1 MARPRTPLL
10 DRTKIATAA
19 LRLVDES
26 GELTI
31 PGLAAALGV
40 RPSALYH
47 HVDGRAG
54 VIALLREDLCEVI
67 GAGDY
72 WELPWEEAL
81 AAWAR
86 SYRDAFAAHP
96 GLVPLL
102 ATAPLTEPFLH
113 VMYGRAVAVLVQAGF
128 AESATLSVITALESF
143 VLGSALD
150 LVAPSVMI
158 DLVDPVATPHLAGA
172 LDALPSRPA
181 RADQAFEL
189 GLRAQLTG
197 YRALLAP

>member
-10 DRTKIATAA
+10 DRTRIAAAA
-19 LRLVDES
+19 LRLVDDH
-26 GELTI
+26 GTLTI
-31 PGLAAALGV
+31 PALAAALGV

-54 VIALLREDLCEVI
+54 IIALLREDLCTSIAE
-67 GAGDY
+67 GDY
-72 WELPWEEAL
+72 WDQPWEPAL
-81 AAWAR
+81 TAWAH

-96 GLVPLL
+96 GLVSLL

-113 VMYGRAVAVLVQAGF
+113 VMYDRAVAVLRDAGF
-128 AESATLSVITALESF
+128 AEKATLSVITALESF

-158 DLVDPVATPHLAGA
+158 DLVDQTATPHLAGA
-172 LDALPSRPA
+172 LAALPSRPA

-189 GLRAQLTG
+189 GLRAQLAG
-197 YRALLAP
+197 YRTLLAP